1 MLNVYLDQNKWVALA
16 QAETRHPRGEPHRHA
31 LRVFKRAVDEGRA
44 RFPLSA
50 IHYFET
56 AKQNDRRRRLEL
68 AATMVRLAGL
78 VRIAPPQAIVPRELC
93 GALVEVLGVTRTLPP
108 LAVFGSGVA
117 HAFAKPG
124 FAYTAPTEWR
134 GIELPPGILPEL
146 QRRGS
151 VAWEA
156 LLLASVAAADG
167 PEGIRVEV
175 NRIKRE
181 TDARFVHGQEEIAA
195 QVQQHGRQHIANIL
209 LASVYRDIREPLAQA
224 VLDVGLPHVEGL
236 GERFGAIVEATPS
249 RWVEMKLRQ
258 QRQANPQKAWH
269 GNDLNDVIALSVA
282 VPYCDVVVT
291 ERSWSSMLAAV
302 KVPERYGTLVTPN
315 LQDVV
320 DRLT

>member
-16 QAETRHPRGEPHRHA
+16 QAETRHPLGEPHRHA
-31 LRVFKRAVDEGRA
+31 LGIFKRAVDEGRA

-50 IHYFET
+50 THYFET

-68 AATMVRLAGL
+68 AATMARLAGL

-93 GALVEVLGVTRTLPP
+93 GALVEVL
-108 LAVFGSGVA
+108 
-117 HAFAKPG
+117 
-124 FAYTAPTEWR
+124 
-134 GIELPPGILPEL
+134 
-146 QRRGS
+146 
-151 VAWEA
+151 
-156 LLLASVAAADG
+156 
-167 PEGIRVEV
+167 EV

-209 LASVYRDIREPLAQA
+209 LASVYRAIREPLAQA

-236 GERFGAIVEATPS
+236 SERFGAIVEATPS

-302 KVPERYGTLVTPN
+302 KVPERYDTLVTPN

-320 DRLT
+320 DRLA